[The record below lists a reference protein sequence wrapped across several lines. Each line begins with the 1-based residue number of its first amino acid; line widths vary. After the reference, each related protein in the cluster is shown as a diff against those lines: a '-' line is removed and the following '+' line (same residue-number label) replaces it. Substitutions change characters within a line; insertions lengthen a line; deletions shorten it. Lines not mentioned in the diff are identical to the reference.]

1 MQKEQKKETTVERET
16 RIRTL
21 WAQEGTFAKSVSNRA
36 GQQPFVFYEGPPTAN
51 GLPHVGHAFGRTI
64 KMWWHVTKRC
74 KAIWLNE
81 KLVGIHMVYLWN

>member
-36 GQQPFVFYEGPPTAN
+36 EQRPLYFMRDPQQ
-51 GLPHVGHAFGRTI
+51 R
-64 KMWWHVTKRC
+64 
-74 KAIWLNE
+74 
-81 KLVGIHMVYLWN
+81 MVYHMLAMHLVEP